1 MYLIVLDFETGNI
14 DVIRELPED
23 IDDIEYFV
31 EYILGYDLQEVSY
44 MLVNPDDS
52 IFNILDFNN
61 NDDTLTDKGHCYISE
76 KF

>member
-1 MYLIVLDFETGNI
+1 MYLFILDFETGNI

-31 EYILGYDLQEVSY
+31 ESTLGYDLSEVSY
-44 MLVNPDDS
+44 MLVDPDDS
-52 IFNILDFNN
+52 VFNILDFNS
-61 NDDTLTDKGHCYISE
+61 NDDSLINKGHCYISE

>member
-1 MYLIVLDFETGNI
+1 MYLIVLDFETGNV

-31 EYILGYDLQEVSY
+31 EYILGYDLQEISY

-52 IFNILDFNN
+52 TFNILDFNN
-61 NDDTLTDKGHCYISE
+61 NDNTLTDKGYCYISE